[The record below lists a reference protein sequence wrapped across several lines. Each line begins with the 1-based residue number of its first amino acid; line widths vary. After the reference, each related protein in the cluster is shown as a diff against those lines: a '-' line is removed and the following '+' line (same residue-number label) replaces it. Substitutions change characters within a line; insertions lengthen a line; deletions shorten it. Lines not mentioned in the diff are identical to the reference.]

1 MAEHAGIDPER
12 IRNRRATEEL
22 NVLSRLPA
30 VYAASRTQALQFLKH
45 GGGLSVFEWRTLWDI
60 SEGGP
65 MTIRDLS
72 VIQRSD
78 HSLLSRGLSAMRDK
92 GYITMV
98 RNETD
103 KRQMVV
109 DLTERGQAAYRR
121 AAPIMARR
129 RAALRETMAEEDIRT
144 LISLLEKLE
153 AFLRIPADHILEM
166 EIAS

>member
-1 MAEHAGIDPER
+1 MAEHAKIDPER
-12 IRNRRATEEL
+12 IRNRRATERL
-22 NVLSRLPA
+22 NVLSYLPA
-30 VYAASRTQALQFLKH
+30 VYAASRIQSVQFLKH
-45 GGGLSVFEWRTLWDI
+45 GGGLSIVEWRTLWNL

-72 VIQRSD
+72 AIQRSD
-78 HSLLSRGLSAMRDK
+78 HSLLSRGLSAMRNK

-109 DLTERGQAAYRR
+109 DLTARGRAAYRR
-121 AAPIMARR
+121 AAPVMARR
-129 RAALRETMAEEDIRT
+129 RTALRETMAEEDIRT
-144 LISLLEKLE
+144 LICLLEKLE
-153 AFLRIPADHILEM
+153 AFLHIPADHILEM